1 MDQAQ
6 SQSVSPTEDQAQKP
20 ETPFRLLD
28 LSIEIRNIIYR
39 MVLPTT
45 RVSIASCHLNHQL
58 HSYRNSKL
66 TTTQPTASRILLLYR
81 RVFRSCME
89 HYRRHRN
96 SYAMVDYFFG
106 TIFRDSGA
114 NAGRTYYAITHA
126 RMEGLGLLS
135 ASQQT
140 LSECIPVL
148 YGGLTLYTESTYA
161 LLDFFQDRGAL
172 ALRNIK
178 RLEVEVYLLQAEE
191 VTTEYM
197 YDWLDL
203 FRFVAEQ
210 LHN

>member
-1 MDQAQ
+1 
-6 SQSVSPTEDQAQKP
+6 
-20 ETPFRLLD
+20 
-28 LSIEIRNIIYR
+28 
-39 MVLPTT
+39 
-45 RVSIASCHLNHQL
+45 
-58 HSYRNSKL
+58 
-66 TTTQPTASRILLLYR
+66 
-81 RVFRSCME
+81 
-89 HYRRHRN
+89 
-96 SYAMVDYFFG
+96 MVDYFFG

-191 VTTEYM
+191 VTTEYIFHEHLPSWDSLNVEQDEM
-197 YDWLDL
+197 FAWEEALTEIRGLRSFEMALSGVWWFEEGQEVEVTEEEKNFLDKRTAYL
-203 FRFVAEQ
+203 KEKM
-210 LHN
+210 LKECDK